1 MIINWINSLH
11 MKRLILVALF
21 VIPTLLVAQ
30 NKYSMKDVNDFKYG
44 LILSSKNMNKSVPI
58 QINEYQTLIAV
69 GTQENLITYK
79 YQIDDWSSTRKMTKE
94 EVEQSKSLAVNN
106 MWRSQLYPDMFLEC
120 LRRTKLEFQI
130 LYFTDSRFF
139 IGGFR
144 ISYDD
149 FMKLVH

>member
-1 MIINWINSLH
+1 MNWLNSVL
-11 MKRLILVALF
+11 MKRLILVVFF
-21 VIPTLLVAQ
+21 VIPTLIVAQ
-30 NKYSMKDVNDFKYG
+30 NKYSMRDVNDFKYG

-69 GTQENLITYK
+69 GTQDNLITYK
-79 YQIDDWSSTRKMTKE
+79 YQIDSWRSTRKMTKE

-120 LRRTKLEFQI
+120 LRRTKLQFQI
-130 LYFTDSRFF
+130 LYYTDSRLF

-144 ISYDD
+144 VTHDD